1 MCGWSFFSLEIGGR
15 FRCRLFCYSGK
26 RDMHPWCPKDQRQNY
41 SLPSSIILTIS
52 TNAHWLTTCRSIS
65 ITERGKICETKK
77 TCLLKAQWCLGYGF
91 PIIKSADILLTP
103 FLGLHLVLFKGLH
116 WKGSISQSW
125 ILPKFGLWFHSDQ
138 IYNYFIIIKTIIM
151 DIHIKMGFATYF
163 PEEDVIIKIQWF
175 EQTKYAYTGY

>member
-26 RDMHPWCPKDQRQNY
+26 RDMHPWCPKDERQNY

-91 PIIKSADILLTP
+91 PIIKSSDILLTP

-116 WKGSISQSW
+116 FCLYFFQEK
-125 ILPKFGLWFHSDQ
+125 KFWWRLWFQKKITQANNIKS
-138 IYNYFIIIKTIIM
+138 IICSS
-151 DIHIKMGFATYF
+151 A
-163 PEEDVIIKIQWF
+163 
-175 EQTKYAYTGY
+175 